1 MQTKTNIKTVFTQEP
16 TKLKLHL
23 SRQCESKIRTA
34 CQVFPNT
41 EWSGAAFY
49 KYIKKADNTTNME
62 ETELMVVDFTLQD
75 IGSAGYT
82 EYSLDKE
89 TAAYYADHID
99 TLLGCKVMLLHSHNN
114 MASYFSCTDMST
126 LKEQA
131 EQCNNVLSLVVN
143 NAGGY
148 VAKFTERHKVHKDIA
163 ITQDITTIDSWKY
176 MGEKE
181 DSNTE
186 DSTEHDDRT
195 YDYIEVKC
203 WDCDIDRPLDVTIN
217 EDFKKECIEKIDLF
231 KKKKE
236 EEKSIKLTNR
246 YRDVSHSPQYYQSN
260 LFGDEWDNIK
270 TDKATTIRCMINS
283 LFELSFTPSCGYYY
297 CADYLTD
304 ELSLDFI
311 QLFIN
316 AWLAYYE
323 PDTDDLQKVIDE
335 FSLRTEGNCDYPQT
349 RDAILSYLTEIHE
362 EYLDME
368 LEDDKQ

>member
-1 MQTKTNIKTVFTQEP
+1 MQTNFITKNKISRIKSLEDNIK
-16 TKLKLHL
+16 
-23 SRQCESKIRTA
+23 
-34 CQVFPNT
+34 
-41 EWSGAAFY
+41 
-49 KYIKKADNTTNME
+49 
-62 ETELMVVDFTLQD
+62 
-75 IGSAGYT
+75 
-82 EYSLDKE
+82 
-89 TAAYYADHID
+89 
-99 TLLGCKVMLLHSHNN
+99 SHNQMN
-114 MASYFSCTDMST
+114 CWFSSVDMPT

-131 EQCNNVLSLVVN
+131 NQCNNVLSIIVN

-148 VAKFTERHKVHKDIA
+148 VAKFTERHKVHKDIVV
-163 ITQDITTIDSWKY
+163 TENITTTDSWKY

-186 DSTEHDDRT
+186 NSTEHDDRT
-195 YDYIEVKC
+195 YDYIEIRC
-203 WDCDIDRPLDVTIN
+203 WDCDIDRPLDIAIN

-246 YRDVSHSPQYYQSN
+246 YKDVSHSPQYYRPN
-260 LFGDEWDNIK
+260 LFGTEWDNVK
-270 TDKATTIRCMINS
+270 TDRTTIIRHMVNS
-283 LFELSFTPSCGYYY
+283 LFELSFIPSCGYYY
-297 CADYLTD
+297 DADYLTD

-323 PDTDDLQKVIDE
+323 PDTEDLQKVIDE
-335 FSLRTEGNCDYPQT
+335 FSLRTESNCDYPQT

>member
-1 MQTKTNIKTVFTQEP
+1 
-16 TKLKLHL
+16 
-23 SRQCESKIRTA
+23 
-34 CQVFPNT
+34 
-41 EWSGAAFY
+41 
-49 KYIKKADNTTNME
+49 ME

-99 TLLGCKVMLLHSHNN
+99 ELLGCKVCLLHSHHNLG
-114 MASYFSCTDMST
+114 AFFSSTDIST

-131 EQCNNVLSLVVN
+131 AQCNNVLSLVVDN
-143 NAGGY
+143 KGTY

-163 ITQDITTIDSWKY
+163 VTEDIATTDSWKY

-186 DSTEHDDRT
+186 NSTEHSDKTD
-195 YDYIEVKC
+195 DYIEIKC
-203 WDCDIDRPLDVTIN
+203 WDCDIDRPLDVAIN

-236 EEKSIKLTNR
+236 EEKSIKLANR
-246 YRDVSHSPQYYQSN
+246 YRDVSHSPQYYQPN

-270 TDKATTIRCMINS
+270 TDKATTIRNMINS
-283 LFELSFTPSCGYYY
+283 LFGLSFTPSYCYYWG
-297 CADYLTD
+297 ADYLTD

-311 QLFIN
+311 ELFIN

-323 PDTDDLQKVIDE
+323 PNAEDLQKVIDE
-335 FSLRTEGNCDYPQT
+335 FSLRTDSNCDYPQT

-368 LEDDKQ
+368 LEDDK

>member
-1 MQTKTNIKTVFTQEP
+1 
-16 TKLKLHL
+16 
-23 SRQCESKIRTA
+23 
-34 CQVFPNT
+34 
-41 EWSGAAFY
+41 
-49 KYIKKADNTTNME
+49 ME

-99 TLLGCKVMLLHSHNN
+99 TLLGCKVALLHSHHNLG
-114 MASYFSCTDMST
+114 AFLSGTDMST

-131 EQCNNVLSLVVN
+131 EQCNNVLTLVVDN
-143 NAGGY
+143 RGTY

-163 ITQDITTIDSWKY
+163 ITQDITTTDSWKY
-176 MGEKE
+176 MGEKD

-186 DSTEHDDRT
+186 NSTEHDDRT
-195 YDYIEVKC
+195 YDYVEIRC
-203 WDCDIDRPLDVTIN
+203 WDCDIDRPLDVTTN
-217 EDFKKECIEKIDLF
+217 EDFKKECIDKIDLF

-246 YRDVSHSPQYYQSN
+246 YKDVSHSPQYYQPN
-260 LFGDEWDNIK
+260 LFGTEWDNIK
-270 TDKATTIRCMINS
+270 TDRTTTIRHMINS
-283 LFELSFTPSCGYYY
+283 LFELSFTPSYGYHYG
-297 CADYLTD
+297 ADYLTD

-323 PDTDDLQKVIDE
+323 PDTEDLQKVIDE
-335 FSLRTEGNCDYPQT
+335 FSLRTESNCDYPQT

-368 LEDDKQ
+368 LEDEKQ

>member
-1 MQTKTNIKTVFTQEP
+1 M
-16 TKLKLHL
+16 
-23 SRQCESKIRTA
+23 
-34 CQVFPNT
+34 
-41 EWSGAAFY
+41 AF
-49 KYIKKADNTTNME
+49 
-62 ETELMVVDFTLQD
+62 
-75 IGSAGYT
+75 
-82 EYSLDKE
+82 
-89 TAAYYADHID
+89 
-99 TLLGCKVMLLHSHNN
+99 
-114 MASYFSCTDMST
+114 FSCTDLST

-143 NAGGY
+143 NAGSY

-163 ITQDITTIDSWKY
+163 ITQDITTTDSWKY

-186 DSTEHDDRT
+186 SSTEYSDGT
-195 YDYIEVKC
+195 NDYIEIKC
-203 WDCDIDRPLDVTIN
+203 WDCDIDRPLDVAIN
-217 EDFKKECIEKIDLF
+217 EDFKKECIEKVDLF

-246 YRDVSHSPQYYQSN
+246 YRDVSHSPQYYQPN
-260 LFGDEWDNIK
+260 LFGTEWDNVKIG
-270 TDKATTIRCMINS
+270 KATTIRCMVNS
-283 LFELSFTPSCGYYY
+283 LFELSFTHSYSYTY
-297 CADYLTD
+297 WNVDYLTD

-323 PDTDDLQKVIDE
+323 PDTEDLQKVIDE
-335 FSLRTEGNCDYPQT
+335 FSLRTGSNCDYPQT
-349 RDAILSYLTEIHE
+349 RDAILSYLTEVHE

>member
-1 MQTKTNIKTVFTQEP
+1 
-16 TKLKLHL
+16 
-23 SRQCESKIRTA
+23 
-34 CQVFPNT
+34 
-41 EWSGAAFY
+41 
-49 KYIKKADNTTNME
+49 ME

-99 TLLGCKVMLLHSHNN
+99 TLLGCKVALLHSHHNLG
-114 MASYFSCTDMST
+114 AYLSGTDMST

-131 EQCNNVLSLVVN
+131 EQCNNVLTLVVDN
-143 NAGGY
+143 RGTY

-163 ITQDITTIDSWKY
+163 ITQDITTTDSWKY
-176 MGEKE
+176 MGEKK
-181 DSNTE
+181 DSNTKY
-186 DSTEHDDRT
+186 SIGHSDRT
-195 YDYIEVKC
+195 DDYIEVKC

-236 EEKSIKLTNR
+236 EKSIKLINR
-246 YRDVSHSPQYYQSN
+246 YRDVFHSPQYYQTN

-283 LFELSFTPSCGYYY
+283 LFELSFIPSYGYYY
-297 CADYLTD
+297 GANYLTD

-311 QLFIN
+311 ELFIN

-323 PDTDDLQKVIDE
+323 PDTEDLQKVIDE
-335 FSLRTEGNCDYPQT
+335 FSLRTESNCDYPQT
-349 RDAILSYLTEIHE
+349 RDAILSYLTEVHE

>member
-1 MQTKTNIKTVFTQEP
+1 M
-16 TKLKLHL
+16 
-23 SRQCESKIRTA
+23 
-34 CQVFPNT
+34 
-41 EWSGAAFY
+41 AF
-49 KYIKKADNTTNME
+49 
-62 ETELMVVDFTLQD
+62 
-75 IGSAGYT
+75 
-82 EYSLDKE
+82 
-89 TAAYYADHID
+89 
-99 TLLGCKVMLLHSHNN
+99 
-114 MASYFSCTDMST
+114 FSCTDIST

-163 ITQDITTIDSWKY
+163 VTEDITTTNSWKY

-181 DSNTE
+181 DSNTKY
-186 DSTEHDDRT
+186 SIEHSDRT
-195 YDYIEVKC
+195 DNYIEIRC
-203 WDCDIDRPLDVTIN
+203 WDCDIDRPLDVAIN
-217 EDFKKECIEKIDLF
+217 EDFKKECVEKIDLF

-246 YRDVSHSPQYYQSN
+246 YRDVSHSPQYYQPN
-260 LFGDEWDNIK
+260 LFGTEWNNVK
-270 TDKATTIRCMINS
+270 VGKATTIRCMVNS
-283 LFELSFTPSCGYYY
+283 LFELSFTHSNSYTYWNV
-297 CADYLTD
+297 DFLTD

-316 AWLAYYE
+316 AWMAYYE

-335 FSLRTEGNCDYPQT
+335 FSLRTESNCDYPQT

-362 EYLDME
+362 EYLDMK

>member
-1 MQTKTNIKTVFTQEP
+1 
-16 TKLKLHL
+16 
-23 SRQCESKIRTA
+23 
-34 CQVFPNT
+34 
-41 EWSGAAFY
+41 
-49 KYIKKADNTTNME
+49 ME

-99 TLLGCKVMLLHSHNN
+99 SLLGCKVALLHSHHNLG
-114 MASYFSCTDMST
+114 SFLSGTDMST

-131 EQCNNVLSLVVN
+131 EQCNNVLTLVVDN
-143 NAGGY
+143 RGTY

-163 ITQDITTIDSWKY
+163 VTEDITTTDSWKY

-181 DSNTE
+181 DNNTE
-186 DSTEHDDRT
+186 NSTEHSGRT
-195 YDYIEVKC
+195 DDYIEIRC
-203 WDCDIDRPLDVTIN
+203 WDCDIDRPLDVAID

-236 EEKSIKLTNR
+236 EEKSIKFTNR
-246 YRDVSHSPQYYQSN
+246 YKNVSHSPQYYEPN
-260 LFGDEWDNIK
+260 LFGTEWDN
-270 TDKATTIRCMINS
+270 TKANRTITIRYMVNS
-283 LFELSFTPSCGYYY
+283 LFELSFTPSCGYTYWNN
-297 CADYLTD
+297 DYLTD

-311 QLFIN
+311 QLFID
-316 AWLAYYE
+316 AWIAYYE
-323 PDTDDLQKVIDE
+323 PNTDDLQKVIDE
-335 FSLRTEGNCDYPQT
+335 FSLRTENDCNYPQT

-362 EYLDME
+362 EYLDIK